1 MATPIPSAPQ
11 PRELLTIEEES
22 ERLARELKE
31 VRGGKRNRL
40 RNHEYLVFH
49 HNKHLVLVVILTQF
63 AFRCQGTGIVYVT
76 S

>member
-11 PRELLTIEEES
+11 PRELLSIEEES

-40 RNHEYLVFH
+40 RNQKYLVFH
-49 HNKHLVLVVILTQF
+49 DKQF
-63 AFRCQGTGIVYVT
+63 SASGDLDPVCI
-76 S
+76 